1 MRGRHPKPTAQR
13 HLEGNPGKRAFP
25 PNEPVPPSTAATF
38 LGIPEE
44 LSADA
49 RASAEWVRL
58 APMLQRVRVVTD
70 ADRSALIA
78 CCLEWSRYVE
88 ATGKIATLGMIV
100 KAPSGYPIQNPYLP
114 IATKA
119 LAGATKLWQELGL
132 TPSSR
137 ARVKEAVP
145 SEDPGITDAFS
156 EFDDV
161 PPFHTQ

>member
-1 MRGRHPKPTAQR
+1 MPGPKPKPTAQKR
-13 HLEGNPGKRAFP
+13 FEGNPGHRPLP
-25 PNEPVPPSTAATF
+25 PNEPVPPSTPSTF

-44 LSADA
+44 LTGDA

-78 CCLEWSRYVE
+78 CCVEWSRYVE
-88 ATGKIATLGMIV
+88 AVGKIATLGMVV

-119 LAGATKLWQELGL
+119 LAGCTKLWQELGL
-132 TPSSR
+132 TPASR

-145 SEDPGITDAFS
+145 GEDPGVTDAFS

-161 PPFHTQ
+161 PAIRPQ